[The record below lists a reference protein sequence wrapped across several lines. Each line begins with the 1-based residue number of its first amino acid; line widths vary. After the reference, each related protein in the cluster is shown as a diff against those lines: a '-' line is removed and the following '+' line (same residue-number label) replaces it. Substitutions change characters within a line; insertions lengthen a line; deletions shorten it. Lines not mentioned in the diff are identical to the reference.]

1 MQNSDKLD
9 LIIDILKRHEKQFD
23 QIDKRF
29 DLIDQRFE
37 QVDKKFEQ
45 IEKRLDHSE
54 EENRDKFNQ
63 ISKRFDQLDKR
74 FDRNEADMRWMR
86 DKILEL
92 WESRKEVAVKFSRN
106 WAWQNMI
113 YSGGISITVFIIG
126 FFMFVK

>member
-37 QVDKKFEQ
+37 QVDKKFDQ
-45 IEKRLDHSE
+45 VEKRLDRIE
-54 EENRDKFNQ
+54 EENRNKFNS
-63 ISKRFDQLDKR
+63 I
-74 FDRNEADMRWMR
+74 ETDMRWIR

-92 WESRKEVAVKFSRN
+92 WEYRKEVKVSFSRG

-113 YSGGISITVFIIG
+113 YSGGISIMVFIIG
-126 FFMFVK
+126 FFLFIK